1 MKVPNWIIININ
13 FQNSVF
19 CEVFRFSLNHHQHR
33 DIYMLKFLCV
43 CLAVCWSICLSAFLS
58 AYQFCLFMSLWRC
71 VKDVSKVC
79 HCMCLS
85 IAIGRSI
92 KWGKVLKNGPN
103 KICGRQLLKN
113 FTWPILEYSDPY
125 VTTYV
130 TVFLCF
136 SF

>member
-1 MKVPNWIIININ
+1 MKLPHWIIININ

-19 CEVFRFSLNHHQHR
+19 CEVFRFSLNHHQRR

-43 CLAVCWSICLSAFLS
+43 CLTVCLPIRPSAFLS
-58 AYQFCLFMSLWRC
+58 AYQFCLCLFEGVSL
-71 VKDVSKVC
+71 
-79 HCMCLS
+79 CMFLS
-85 IAIGRSI
+85 MAIGRSV
-92 KWGKVLKNGPN
+92 KWGKVFKNGPN